1 MCPCKNETSQL
12 GHFSSMP
19 SLELVLM
26 VLFCLAWESLKNGSL
41 TSQRMQKCLDEDR
54 KLRRI
59 PVSRCLQIHSFS
71 LILLPLFFFARAK
84 FDTISKRNFNF
95 ELGKKPGLATH
106 YPVGHLIDMHIMN
119 LTRHVI
125 E

>member
-1 MCPCKNETSQL
+1 MCPCMNWVIF
-12 GHFSSMP
+12 HSMP

-71 LILLPLFFFARAK
+71 LILLPLFFARAK
-84 FDTISKRNFNF
+84 FDTFSNRNFDF
-95 ELGKKPGLATH
+95 ELGQKPGLATH

>member
-1 MCPCKNETSQL
+1 
-12 GHFSSMP
+12 
-19 SLELVLM
+19 M

-71 LILLPLFFFARAK
+71 LIILPLFCK
-84 FDTISKRNFNF
+84 SSKIRYTFSNRNFDC